1 MENEEIIKSAVEIVK
16 DNNAFIKV
24 SAQQQAFII
33 KADDGYGIPDTF
45 VTVKGNETADDWS
58 RAFGAAG
65 FKSITVTPFKGAG
78 NLSITDVNPDFL
90 LRVQERAKWQ
100 HEHRPE
106 GIPNPFFDHNPY
118 AGRDIK
124 FDSADHRLS
133 SSYSHDSSNEYQ
145 DYLFQKVLTPKDKIF
160 AGWYDGSLIDW
171 ILKLQSIDDKFRKI
185 LENKYAYLYGNAL
198 LQDYLLKNRDID
210 PRKFEPKKF
219 EIKSLGI
226 KMYSVLDILSASS
239 LELDEFPET
248 LVIADLDKILK
259 EAQEHKF
266 HKQYQQSDF
275 DNMLNTEISQQQEKD
290 RKTFN
295 YWTRII
301 RGL

>member
-45 VTVKGNETADDWS
+45 VTVKGNETADDWK
-58 RAFGAAG
+58 RVFDAAG
-65 FKSITVTPFKGAG
+65 FKSVVVTPFKGAG

-106 GIPNPFFDHNPY
+106 GINTPFTDYNPY
-118 AGRDIK
+118 AGRDIE
-124 FDSADHRLS
+124 FDSADARLS

-145 DYLFQKVLTPKDKIF
+145 DYLFQKVSQPKDKIF

-171 ILKLQSIDDKFRKI
+171 ILKLQSIDNKFKKI

-198 LQDYLLKNRDID
+198 LQDYLLKNREID
-210 PRKFEPKKF
+210 PRSFKPSKF

-226 KMYSVLDILSASS
+226 KMYTVLNILSASS

-248 LVIADLDKILK
+248 LVIADLDSILK

-275 DNMLNTEISQQQEKD
+275 DKMLNTEINEQQEKD

-295 YWTRII
+295 YWQRII

>member
-45 VTVKGNETADDWS
+45 VTVKGNETADDWKITFS
-58 RAFGAAG
+58 LAG
-65 FKSITVTPFKGAG
+65 FTRIVVTPFKGAG

-90 LRVQERAKWQ
+90 LRVRERAKFQ

-106 GIPNPFFDHNPY
+106 GINTPFTDYNPY
-118 AGRDIK
+118 AGKDVA
-124 FDSADHRLS
+124 FDSADPRLT

-145 DYLFQKVLTPKDKIF
+145 DYLFQKVSTPKDKIF

-171 ILKLQSIDDKFRKI
+171 ILKLQSIDDNVKKI
-185 LENKYAYLYGNAL
+185 LEEKFARLYGNAF
-198 LQDYLLKNRDID
+198 LQDYLLKNREID
-210 PRKFEPKKF
+210 PRSFMPSKFQ
-219 EIKSLGI
+219 IKSLGI

-239 LELDEFPET
+239 LELDEFPED
-248 LVIADLDKILK
+248 LVIGKLDAILK
-259 EAQEHKF
+259 YAQEHKF

-275 DNMLNTEISQQQEKD
+275 NNMLNTEVSEQQEKD

-295 YWTRII
+295 YWQRII

>member
-45 VTVKGNETADDWS
+45 VTVKGNETADDWKITFS
-58 RAFGAAG
+58 LAG
-65 FKSITVTPFKGAG
+65 FTRIVVTPFKGAG

-90 LRVQERAKWQ
+90 LRVRERAKFQ

-145 DYLFQKVLTPKDKIF
+145 DYLFQKVSTPKDKIF

-171 ILKLQSIDDKFRKI
+171 ILKLQSIDDNVKKI
-185 LENKYAYLYGNAL
+185 LEEKFANLYGNAF
-198 LQDYLLKNRDID
+198 LQDYLLKNREID
-210 PRKFEPKKF
+210 PRSFMPSKFQ
-219 EIKSLGI
+219 IKSLGI

-239 LELDEFPET
+239 LELDEFPED
-248 LVIADLDKILK
+248 LVIGKLDAILK
-259 EAQEHKF
+259 YAQEHKF

-275 DNMLNTEISQQQEKD
+275 NNMLNTEVSEQQEKD

-295 YWTRII
+295 YWQRII

>member
-33 KADDGYGIPDTF
+33 KADDGKGIPDTF
-45 VTVKGNETADDWS
+45 VTVKGNETADKWEKTFS
-58 RAFGAAG
+58 LAG
-65 FKSITVTPFKGAG
+65 FTRIVVTPFKGAG
-78 NLSITDVNPDFL
+78 NLSIKDVNPDFL
-90 LRVQERAKWQ
+90 LRVQERAKFQ

-106 GIPNPFFDHNPY
+106 GINTPFTDYNPY
-118 AGRDIK
+118 AGKDVA
-124 FDSADHRLS
+124 FDSADPRLT

-145 DYLFQKVLTPKDKIF
+145 DYLFQKVSTPKDKIF

-171 ILKLQSIDDKFRKI
+171 ILKLKNIDDNVKKI
-185 LENKYAYLYGNAL
+185 LEKNSLICMEMLCCKIIC
-198 LQDYLLKNRDID
+198 LKNREIK
-210 PRKFEPKKF
+210 PQTFEPSKF

-248 LVIADLDKILK
+248 LVIKDLDAILK
-259 EAQEHKF
+259 YAQEHKF

-275 DNMLNTEISQQQEKD
+275 DNMLNTEVSEQQEKD

-295 YWTRII
+295 YWQRII